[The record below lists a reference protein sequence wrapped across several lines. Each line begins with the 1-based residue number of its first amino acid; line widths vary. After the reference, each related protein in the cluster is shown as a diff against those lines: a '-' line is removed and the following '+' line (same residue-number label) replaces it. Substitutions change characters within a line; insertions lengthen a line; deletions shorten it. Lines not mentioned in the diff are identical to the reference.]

1 VKSCELRPDRPAPDR
16 IGKQILPSF
25 RLADNPAF
33 SSAARMHRLR
43 RARFTSLPNPL
54 RLVAHSSYQQ
64 PVDDFIHNTA
74 ETINFIVR
82 NYLPGI
88 ARGR

>member
-1 VKSCELRPDRPAPDR
+1 
-16 IGKQILPSF
+16 
-25 RLADNPAF
+25 
-33 SSAARMHRLR
+33 MHRLR